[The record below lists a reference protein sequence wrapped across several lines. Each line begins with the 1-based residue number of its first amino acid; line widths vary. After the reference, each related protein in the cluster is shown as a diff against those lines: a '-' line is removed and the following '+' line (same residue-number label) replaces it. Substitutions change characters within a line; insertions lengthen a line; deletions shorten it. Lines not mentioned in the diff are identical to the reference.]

1 MSADKRTITIGV
13 PCYKAHSTMRR
24 LLSSIRIQSFKD
36 KIEVILVN
44 DDPEGPDYSE
54 FIKEFDDLKI
64 IELKTEVN
72 SGPGVARNVSL
83 QAAKTDAITWIDA
96 DDIFYVPYAIEVL
109 WFGLINSERNTR
121 NVMCQGVFVQ
131 ESTVEQVDGIHK
143 MLVPQQNNLNHP
155 WVFGRLYNT
164 KFLQQNNVDF
174 TDLRAM
180 EDGALNYQV
189 RLLTEGTQFKLK
201 QIPDIVYVW
210 SEGSEHS
217 ITRAGR
223 ELNND
228 IPLYNYGNCQLGAI
242 LAVKKAIQRT
252 FEKNAFN
259 TNISKF
265 AAETFVGLYYTY
277 FESLDKSPMYSE
289 QLKWLAI
296 WSYHNL
302 LQKYAAS
309 IPFTALEQVYM
320 QMFGIKSRELKH
332 FPHQTFAQWYEEI
345 SNAELGDIDE
355 IHNKLPQEVRDIEAQ
370 TGVFKEPLSKVFAD
384 VE

>member
-1 MSADKRTITIGV
+1 MSKIAIGI
-13 PCYKAHSTMRR
+13 PAYKAHKTLPK
-24 LLSSIRIQSFKD
+24 LLSSVRIQSMKND
-36 KIEVILVN
+36 IKIYIAN
-44 DDPEGPDYSE
+44 DDPTGEDYSNI
-54 FIKEFDDLKI
+54 IKEFYDLEI
-64 IELKTEVN
+64 VELKTEQN
-72 SGPGVARNVSL
+72 GGPGIARNL
-83 QAAKTDAITWIDA
+83 ALKAATEDYITFIDA
-96 DDIFYVPYAIEVL
+96 DDCLYSPYSIEVL
-109 WFGLINSERNTR
+109 YYGIINSEPNTR
-121 NVMCQGVFVQ
+121 NIMCQGVFVQ
-131 ESTVEQVDGIHK
+131 ENSVHQIDGLHK
-143 MLVPQQNNLNHP
+143 MLVPQQNPNHP

-228 IPLYNYGNCQLGAI
+228 IPLYNFGNCQLGAI

-252 FEKNAFN
+252 FEKNPFN
-259 TNISKF
+259 TNIAKF
-265 AAETFVGLYYTY
+265 AAETFVGLYFTY

-289 QLKWLAI
+289 QLKWLSI